1 MNFLAHLYLAGNNK
15 YSIIGNFIADHV
27 KGSSI
32 DLYNP
37 EIRQGIRFHRQVD
50 EFTDAHPVVKETV
63 LNLRPHFH
71 KYAGVVVDMY
81 YDHFL
86 AKDWRKY
93 SDVPIEEFTARI
105 YDVLK
110 SAYDILPARSKYMLP
125 YMMADNWLMN
135 YRNLEGLNQA
145 LTGISRR
152 TTFPSG
158 LETAVDY
165 LKGHYDEHQES
176 FDSYFPQLVE
186 RFKGFK

>member
-1 MNFLAHLYLAGNNK
+1 
-15 YSIIGNFIADHV
+15 
-27 KGSSI
+27 
-32 DLYNP
+32 
-37 EIRQGIRFHRQVD
+37 
-50 EFTDAHPVVKETV
+50 
-63 LNLRPHFH
+63 
-71 KYAGVVVDMY
+71 MY

-93 SDVPIEEFTARI
+93 CDVPIEDFTARI

-165 LKGHYDEHQES
+165 LKDHYDEHQES

-186 RFKGFK
+186 RFK